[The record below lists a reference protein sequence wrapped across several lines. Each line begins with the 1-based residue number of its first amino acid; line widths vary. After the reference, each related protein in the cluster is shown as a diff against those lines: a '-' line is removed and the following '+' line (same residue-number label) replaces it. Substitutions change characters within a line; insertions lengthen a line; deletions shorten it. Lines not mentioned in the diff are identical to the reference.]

1 MLNPHSLTTTGSRIA
16 SYLLHSRIKLRVF
29 IHEGR
34 YILSLFSQLERP
46 SLSLFE
52 DHRSFAGGTQSCRKN
67 PLALHRR
74 NGSDREGEVGKR
86 SVVSEGNRIFFPIN
100 ENRRLRRRR
109 LGVRISF
116 LRPSD

>member
-16 SYLLHSRIKLRVF
+16 SYRLHSRIKFRVF

-46 SLSLFE
+46 YLSLFE
-52 DHRSFAGGTQSCRKN
+52 DRRSFAGGTQSHRKN

-74 NGSDREGEVGKR
+74 YTLL
-86 SVVSEGNRIFFPIN
+86 VVVHHMF
-100 ENRRLRRRR
+100 RLFI
-109 LGVRISF
+109 L
-116 LRPSD
+116 